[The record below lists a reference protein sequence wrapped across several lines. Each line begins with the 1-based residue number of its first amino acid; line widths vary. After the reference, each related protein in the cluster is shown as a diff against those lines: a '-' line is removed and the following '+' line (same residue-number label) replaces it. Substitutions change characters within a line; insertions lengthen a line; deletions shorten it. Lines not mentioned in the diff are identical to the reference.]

1 MTHPAFF
8 IFYYNLPTNYC
19 CSPRGEQP
27 DRLLNGNLT
36 LLFQSTP
43 SLRRATYC
51 DSSQWT
57 TLGISIHAL
66 LAESDLYKCPSPDRS
81 KYFNPRSPCGE
92 RHTELAEKT
101 RYFKISILALLAES
115 DWCGDRVQ
123 KVAFR
128 FQSTLSLRRATQCC
142 CTLTTTY
149 KISIHALLAE
159 SDSKRAQVFLVHIQF
174 LVYLFSRFKNNS
186 YILHIF

>member
-1 MTHPAFF
+1 MSFVQFYRKFTPVTSITFSTTHPAFF
-8 IFYYNLPTNYC
+8 IFYYNSSTNYC
-19 CSPRGEQP
+19 CSPRGERP

-51 DSSQWT
+51 DSNQWT
-57 TLGISIHAL
+57 TLG
-66 LAESDLYKCPSPDRS
+66 
-81 KYFNPRSPCGE
+81 
-92 RHTELAEKT
+92 
-101 RYFKISILALLAES
+101 
-115 DWCGDRVQ
+115 
-123 KVAFR
+123 
-128 FQSTLSLRRATQCC
+128 
-142 CTLTTTY
+142 
-149 KISIHALLAE
+149 ISIHALLAE

>member
-92 RHTELAEKT
+92 RPFCANELL
-101 RYFKISILALLAES
+101 SIVE
-115 DWCGDRVQ
+115 
-123 KVAFR
+123 
-128 FQSTLSLRRATQCC
+128 FQSTLSLRRATYGAGRKDAIFQNFNPRSPCGER
-142 CTLTTTY
+142 LVRRPSS
-149 KISIHALLAE
+149 KSSIQISIHALLAE
-159 SDSKRAQVFLVHIQF
+159 SDSVLLYSHNH
-174 LVYLFSRFKNNS
+174 L
-186 YILHIF
+186 